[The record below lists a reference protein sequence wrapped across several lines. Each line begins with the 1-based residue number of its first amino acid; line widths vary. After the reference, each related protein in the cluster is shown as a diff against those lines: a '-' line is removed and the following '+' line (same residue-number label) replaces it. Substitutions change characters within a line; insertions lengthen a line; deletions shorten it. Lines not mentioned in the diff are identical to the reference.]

1 MAKSKPKQDSDL
13 TVQSLVKQVLGSRR
27 ITRKEYLQLVSTLL
41 ADPELSDEERR
52 QINRIFDYIQINQVA
67 IVDW

>member
-1 MAKSKPKQDSDL
+1 MAKPSSKRESDL
-13 TVQSLVKQVLGSRR
+13 TVQSLVKQVLTARR
-27 ITRKEYLQLVSTLL
+27 ITRKEYLQMVSTLL

-52 QINRIFDYIQINQVA
+52 QINRIFDYIQINQVT